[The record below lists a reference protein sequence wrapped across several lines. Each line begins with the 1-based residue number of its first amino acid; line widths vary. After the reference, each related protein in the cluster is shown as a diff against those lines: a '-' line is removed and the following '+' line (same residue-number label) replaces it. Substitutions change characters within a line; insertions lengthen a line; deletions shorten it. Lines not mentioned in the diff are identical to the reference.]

1 MSMFNETQGH
11 VNILWR
17 NTHMY
22 NHIPHK
28 DTYGY
33 TVNLSWGPCNFYAC
47 VCCSMRILTYLFGSV
62 KFERL
67 LNNKVI
73 SFIPR
78 IHDRFPRDNIATLK
92 NDDYFFHSLSS

>member
-33 TVNLSWGPCNFYAC
+33 TVTLSWGPCNFCAC
-47 VCCSMRILTYLFGSV
+47 VCCFYENLDIPIW
-62 KFERL
+62 EREIW
-67 LNNKVI
+67 KV
-73 SFIPR
+73 
-78 IHDRFPRDNIATLK
+78 TE
-92 NDDYFFHSLSS
+92 